1 MHLWIG
7 ALKEAGCAALFFI
20 GFAVVVVV
28 GSWILDKFGGNV
40 K

>member
-1 MHLWIG
+1 MYCWID
-7 ALKEAGCAALFFI
+7 AAKEAGCAALFFVGLAI
-20 GFAVVVVV
+20 VVVV